1 MSGTTTVSGGSLPA
15 QFTGASGAT
24 SVFNSYFNS
33 STSFTVFSGSGVTTT
48 SGPVVVATP
57 NSAVTVSGASAVADT
72 TAGGNSITTTTPTT
86 VFAAAS
92 DTVTATAAATIF
104 GGGSGVTQFTASGA
118 GSSITGG
125 TGGIVGTVSGANS
138 TLVGGSGNSIYNVT
152 GSNSL
157 AVAGPSGVTGINE
170 SASTGPELIA
180 TNPLGNSGTMVASLG
195 SGADSV
201 IGGGGAST
209 ITAGTGNDVFAF
221 IKGHAGGSEV
231 IIGYNASDNLA
242 FAGYGYTATDLPTE
256 AVGAVGDVITL
267 NDGTTIT
274 LAGIDHKIF

>member
-1 MSGTTTVSGGSLPA
+1 MSGTTTVNGGSVPS

-24 SVFNSYFNS
+24 AAFNSYFNS
-33 STSFTVFSGSGVTTT
+33 STTFTVFSGSGVSTTT
-48 SGPVVVATP
+48 GPVVVATP
-57 NSAVTVSGASAVADT
+57 NSALTVTGASAVADT
-72 TAGGNSITTTTPTT
+72 TAGGNAITTTTPTT
-86 VFAAAS
+86 VFAAPN
-92 DTVTATAAATIF
+92 DTVTATAASTIY

-118 GSSITGG
+118 GSSVTGG
-125 TGGIVGTVSGANS
+125 SGGIVGTVSGANS
-138 TLVGGSGNSIYNVT
+138 TLVGGTGNSIYKVT

-157 AVAGPSGVTGINE
+157 AVAGPSGVTGVNE

-180 TNPLGNSGTMVASLG
+180 TNPLGNSGTLVATLG

-242 FAGYGYTATDLPTE
+242 FAGYGYTASNLPSE
-256 AVGAVGDVITL
+256 AVGPVGDVITL

-274 LAGIDHKIF
+274 LAGIDHTIF

>member
-1 MSGTTTVSGGSLPA
+1 MSGTTTVSGGSLPS

-24 SVFNSYFNS
+24 AAFNSYFNS
-33 STSFTVFSGSGVTTT
+33 GTTFTVFSGSGVTTT
-48 SGPVVVATP
+48 TGPVVVATT
-57 NSAVTVSGASAVADT
+57 NSALTVSGASAVADT
-72 TAGGNSITTTTPTT
+72 TTGGNAITTTTPTT
-86 VFAAAS
+86 VFAAPN
-92 DTVTATAAATIF
+92 DTVTATAASTIY
-104 GGGSGVTQFTASGA
+104 GGGSGVTQFSASGA

-125 TGGIVGTVSGANS
+125 TGGIVGTASGANS
-138 TLVGGSGNSIYNVT
+138 TLVGGTGNSIYNVT

-170 SASTGPELIA
+170 KASTGPELIA
-180 TNPLGNSGTMVASLG
+180 TNPLGNSGTLVATLG
-195 SGADSV
+195 AGADSV

-231 IIGYNASDNLA
+231 IIGYTASDNLA
-242 FAGYGYTATDLPTE
+242 FAGYGYTATNLPSE
-256 AVGAVGDVITL
+256 AVGPIGDVITL

-274 LAGIDHKIF
+274 LAGIDHTIF